1 MSERDPSAVFSALSD
16 PTRRE
21 VMRRLSDQGPSTL
34 SELAAG
40 LPVTRQAVAKHLS
53 MLERAGL
60 VSPTNEDRR
69 RRYVLTPGPL
79 TDATGWIAEVGAE
92 WDERLAALKLHVERR
107 NR

>member
-1 MSERDPSAVFSALSD
+1 VSGRDPSAVFSALSD

-21 VMRRLSDQGPSTL
+21 VMRRLSDRGPSTL

-40 LPVTRQAVAKHLS
+40 LAVTRQAVAKHLS

-60 VSPTNEDRR
+60 VSPTSEDRR

-79 TDATGWIAEVGAE
+79 SEAAGWIAEVGAE
-92 WDERLAALKLHVERR
+92 WDERLAALKHHVERR
-107 NR
+107 SR